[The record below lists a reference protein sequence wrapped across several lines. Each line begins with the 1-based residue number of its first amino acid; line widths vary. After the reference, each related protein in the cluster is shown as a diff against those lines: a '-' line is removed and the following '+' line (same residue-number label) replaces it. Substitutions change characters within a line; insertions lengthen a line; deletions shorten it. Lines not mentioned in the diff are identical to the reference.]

1 MKNTLLEKLVK
12 YKVLFFSLGLIMT
25 FTYIIRND
33 YVAADAYAEPSDDY
47 VFITDD
53 DPAEVKISVCGRK
66 VNSILFSLQNPEIL
80 SEAVTRIGL
89 YDGEVN
95 VAEIELCHNSVCE
108 VTDSLGN
115 ATELFW
121 NPGGGKRIPQRSIA
135 SGFPAMR
142 LIPGMPLAFA

>member
-66 VNSILFSLQNPEIL
+66 VNSLQSAESGNFVRG
-80 SEAVTRIGL
+80 SDKNRSVRWGSQCGRDRAV
-89 YDGEVN
+89 
-95 VAEIELCHNSVCE
+95 S
-108 VTDSLGN
+108 
-115 ATELFW
+115 
-121 NPGGGKRIPQRSIA
+121 
-135 SGFPAMR
+135 
-142 LIPGMPLAFA
+142 